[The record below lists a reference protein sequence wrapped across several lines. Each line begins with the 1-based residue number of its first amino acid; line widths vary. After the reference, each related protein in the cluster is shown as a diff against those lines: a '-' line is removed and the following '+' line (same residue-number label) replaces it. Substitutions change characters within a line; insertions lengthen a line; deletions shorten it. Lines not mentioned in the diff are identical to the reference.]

1 VFDGNTFRSPAE
13 FYPYTLLCYS
23 YGKTLLAPGQR
34 VGYLALPPAMP
45 DAERLLDA
53 IESVQIAAGW
63 LFPNNVL
70 QYAVP
75 RLEQLHLDLDHL
87 QQKRDRMVHGLRDLG
102 YTVANPQGTFYLFP
116 ESPVSDD
123 QAFVDVLS
131 DLGVLVMPGRLF
143 ETPGYFRICLT
154 ATLASVEDSLPRF
167 GAALDRVK
175 EASAT
180 P

>member
-1 VFDGNTFRSPAE
+1 
-13 FYPYTLLCYS
+13 
-23 YGKTLLAPGQR
+23 
-34 VGYLALPPAMP
+34 
-45 DAERLLDA
+45 
-53 IESVQIAAGW
+53 
-63 LFPNNVL
+63 
-70 QYAVP
+70 
-75 RLEQLHLDLDHL
+75 
-87 QQKRDRMVHGLRDLG
+87 
-102 YTVANPQGTFYLFP
+102 
-116 ESPVSDD
+116 VSDD